1 MQREELEIPPP
12 EMHSPGHTTSSYK
25 LGLGEGSEG
34 KSTVALKAS
43 LVLSAS

>member
-1 MQREELEIPPP
+1 MRREEPETPPP
-12 EMHSPGHTTSSYK
+12 GMHSPGHTTSSYK
-25 LGLGEGSEG
+25 LGLGEGGES